1 MAKRATVYDV
11 AQRAGVSIA
20 TVSFTFSQ
28 PQRVKESTRQTVLA
42 AAAALGYV
50 PSGSAR
56 GLASGRTG
64 AIGLYSYDY
73 LLDGEVAGRGE
84 PEDLVVGADRS
95 WFFPLYVDEVQNGVE
110 LECRARGYALLLSGE
125 RATPDTRPIPDV
137 AGRVDA
143 LITFAG
149 TVPDPALQRLS
160 ERIPVLEFSHDVRVD
175 RVHTVTADNH
185 DGMYRLTEHLIE
197 EHGLRTLV
205 FAGHLAAGEARARY
219 EGHTAALADHGLTA
233 RPALPSRPGA
243 AGSTVRAVRALLDAG
258 PLPDALMC
266 ATDQEAVLA
275 LSILRS
281 AGVAVPDDIAV
292 TGFDGILA
300 GRLSTPTLTTVRQP
314 MEELGRTA
322 VRTVIEALQNWEAQ
336 PSTRPQRL
344 RLPVELVRRASCGCP

>member
-28 PQRVKESTRQTVLA
+28 PQRVKESTRETVLA

-73 LLDGEVAGRGE
+73 LLDEGAPQEDRAARAV
-84 PEDLVVGADRS
+84 PESDKS

-110 LECRARGYALLLSGE
+110 LECRARGYALLLGGE
-125 RATPDTRPIPDV
+125 RGAPVTRPVPDI

-143 LITFAG
+143 LITFAE
-149 TVPDPALQRLS
+149 TVPSAVLERVS
-160 ERIPVLEFSHDVRVD
+160 ERIPVLEFSYDVRVE
-175 RVHTVTADNH
+175 RVHTVTVENH
-185 DGMYRLTEHLIE
+185 EGMYRLVRHLVE
-197 EHGLRTLV
+197 GHGMRR
-205 FAGHLAAGEARARY
+205 LAFVGDLGTGEMKARY
-219 EGHTAALADHGLTA
+219 EGYSAALSEHGLDGG
-233 RPALPSRPGA
+233 PPLLSRPGEIGA
-243 AGSTVRAVRALLDAG
+243 TTATVRSLMAAG
-258 PLPDALMC
+258 PLPDALVC
-266 ATDQEAVLA
+266 ATDQEAVVAMRVLQD
-275 LSILRS
+275 
-281 AGVAVPDDIAV
+281 AGVGVPGDVAV

-314 MEELGRTA
+314 MEALGRA
-322 VRTVIEALQNWEAQ
+322 SVGVLVDALEDRHAQ
-336 PSTRPQRL
+336 LGPQHL
-344 RLPVELVRRASCGCP
+344 RLPVELALRASCGCR